1 MPDSPHG
8 RCRPAQPPGK
18 YAVGNGARLV
28 HECRLPA
35 TAAVDEAFNTFVLP
49 TMFARVA
56 RDEATPEDTDSAPGQ
71 IARIF
76 ERRDRG

>member
-1 MPDSPHG
+1 
-8 RCRPAQPPGK
+8 
-18 YAVGNGARLV
+18 
-28 HECRLPA
+28 
-35 TAAVDEAFNTFVLP
+35 VDEAFNTFVLP